1 MYGQNITIKNDIRKA
16 IARTTVIAI
25 TMINPS
31 ILSISLTPI
40 NTNVYLYYLPEMIK
54 IISYPRPL

>member
-1 MYGQNITIKNDIRKA
+1 MYGQNITIKNDIKKA

-31 ILSISLTPI
+31 ILSISLASI
-40 NTNVYLYYLPEMIK
+40 NTNDYLYYSLE
-54 IISYPRPL
+54 